1 VDVILISQDDY
12 YKSSGFKKVA
22 QFDNWDDPSAIDFD
36 RLVQQMI
43 SSRQQYPEHVIVVEG
58 NMLYYDRRVLEL
70 CAAKYMISIDR
81 ETCLT
86 RRLTRDDWLRDN
98 ATYFDLCVWPGYEQY
113 LAHIAP
119 LEDITLLDGAQSIEQ
134 LTDIILRRVS
144 VTAGGQHEI

>member
-1 VDVILISQDDY
+1 
-12 YKSSGFKKVA
+12 
-22 QFDNWDDPSAIDFD
+22 
-36 RLVQQMI
+36 MI

-144 VTAGGQHEI
+144 VTAGGQHEIWKELLITNINSSPGSTVRGSNIKWLRQIAPFSILVIQIKN